1 MSSPTCP
8 EYQSF
13 DLYGQLQ
20 HPQGQPEVAKK
31 MLTAV
36 NKLGQTTV
44 YAYPQTP
51 RQEQVAVAVVTGLEK
66 AGFKT
71 YYDEIGKVKDTFDL

>member
-1 MSSPTCP
+1 
-8 EYQSF
+8 
-13 DLYGQLQ
+13 
-20 HPQGQPEVAKK
+20 

-71 YYDEIGKVKDTFDL
+71 YYDEIGKVKNTFDL